1 MTRTHGGLKNCL
13 CLRHSLSSTSF
24 FRNLVTHH
32 GCFFTFTKE
41 SLAFSHV
48 NFKGTIQ
55 TTLVRNTSL
64 PVYLVGKYLMEIF
77 GVRFWWR
84 KFWWRFL
91 VEHFEWKILDG
102 KIWWEIL
109 VEMPYLTSLNPLHLR
124 FSSESWTPMTTLLVQ
139 TSPCGEV

>member
-1 MTRTHGGLKNCL
+1 MEALKIVCASDIHCHRPRSLEILLRTM
-13 CLRHSLSSTSF
+13 
-24 FRNLVTHH
+24 VA
-32 GCFFTFTKE
+32 FFTFTKE
-41 SLAFSHV
+41 SLAFSNV

-64 PVYLVGKYLMEIF
+64 QVYLVGKYLMEIF

-84 KFWWRFL
+84 KFWWRFS
-91 VEHFEWKILDG
+91 VEHFEWKIFDG
-102 KIWWEIL
+102 KKWWEIL
-109 VEMPYLTSLNPLHLR
+109 VEMPYLTSLNPLHLM

>member
-1 MTRTHGGLKNCL
+1 MEALKIVCASDIHCHRPRSLEILLRTM
-13 CLRHSLSSTSF
+13 
-24 FRNLVTHH
+24 VA
-32 GCFFTFTKE
+32 FFTFTKE

-84 KFWWRFL
+84 KFWWRFS
-91 VEHFEWKILDG
+91 VEHFEWKIFDG
-102 KIWWEIL
+102 KKWWEIL

-139 TSPCGEV
+139 TSPCGKV